1 MVPATVLSI
10 SSQVAY
16 GHVGNSVSVP
26 ALQASGNVVVAVPT
40 LISSNHPG
48 LGRPFGFQV
57 TADQLVALLAALET
71 GGALDPCAAV
81 ITGYFVAAD
90 QVAAVAGF
98 LRRLKAR
105 ERPPYVMVD
114 AIIGD
119 DDKGRFV
126 PEEVATALRDVLRPL
141 ADGIKA
147 NRFELQ
153 WITGAEV
160 VDSTSASKAARMLG
174 VAEVLA
180 SSIPAGPSRM
190 ANILVAGEAVAMEA
204 TRKLAGVPKGTG
216 DLLTALWV
224 AARLSGLDR
233 APALADASRR
243 LSAVIAASRRGSTLV
258 LDPLYH
264 PQERPS

>member
-1 MVPATVLSI
+1 MGSGPVLSI
-10 SSQVAY
+10 SSQVAF

-26 ALQASGNVVVAVPT
+26 ALQASGIAVVAVPT
-40 LISSNHPG
+40 LVSSNHPG
-48 LGRPFGFQV
+48 LGRPFGFPV
-57 TADQLVALLAALET
+57 TAPQLASLFEALEER
-71 GGALDPCAAV
+71 GALENCAAV

-90 QVAAVAGF
+90 QVAAVARF

-119 DDKGRFV
+119 EDKGRFV
-126 PEEVATALRDVLRPL
+126 PEDVAVALRDELRPL
-141 ADGIKA
+141 ADGLKS

-153 WITGAEV
+153 WLTGAEV
-160 VDSTSASKAARMLG
+160 ADSESASRAARMLG

-180 SSIPAGPSRM
+180 SSIPAGPSRI
-190 ANILVAGEAVAMEA
+190 ANLHVAGERVAMEA
-204 TRKLAGVPKGTG
+204 TRKQAGVPKGTG

-224 AARLSGLDR
+224 AARLSGLDG
-233 APALADASRR
+233 AAALSDASRR
-243 LSAVIAASRRGSTLV
+243 LSAVIAASRRGPTLV
-258 LDPLYH
+258 LDPLFP